1 MYKKRCDFANADE
14 YALYIRN
21 NCAIGMSVR
30 CCRSYEE
37 EVYEGDTGV
46 IVKIN
51 YGELHDLNLQVRVYT
66 QYPCTRFAFFISST
80 LITLFGDIFTIC
92 NRSGSI

>member
-1 MYKKRCDFANADE
+1 
-14 YALYIRN
+14 
-21 NCAIGMSVR
+21 MSVR

-51 YGELHDLNLQVRVYT
+51 NGELHDLNLQVIFKESIFQKEKLEKNY
-66 QYPCTRFAFFISST
+66 FAENSS
-80 LITLFGDIFTIC
+80 F
-92 NRSGSI
+92 

>member
-1 MYKKRCDFANADE
+1 MYKKRSDFTSADE

-51 YGELHDLNLQVRVYT
+51 YGELHDLNLQVMSI
-66 QYPCTRFAFFISST
+66 F
-80 LITLFGDIFTIC
+80 LIF
-92 NRSGSI
+92 

>member
-1 MYKKRCDFANADE
+1 MYKKRSDFTSADE

-21 NCAIGMSVR
+21 HCAIGMSVR

-51 YGELHDLNLQVRVYT
+51 YGELHDLNLQVSILSFLRKT
-66 QYPCTRFAFFISST
+66 K
-80 LITLFGDIFTIC
+80 FTILTYVRIFQ
-92 NRSGSI
+92 NLI